1 MRVLVNWEKVDV
13 LETLELLEII
23 KRDSNGNLVEMEVD
37 LLDSELFMGSVLP
50 DELMDEIEDYLE
62 TLNRTILGIDESQIY
77 IPYFDARLCDSSKC
91 IDEGYVAPEEELLR
105 KAFTLFSN
113 MEKSKEKNLQ
123 KSKEVLSIESIA
135 LLSQFVTLHTHKKG
149 WYEENCFKKEQILG
163 QVIEMNSTTWK
174 KRGFWSLMHIV
185 RLAFFDKKGDTLL
198 AFIHGLKNQNLLFL
212 ESFVADSKRHGIDF
226 YAFLRC
232 ILQKSYLLWKF

>member
-1 MRVLVNWEKVDV
+1 MRVLIGWEKVDV

-37 LLDSELFMGSVLP
+37 LLDSELFTGSVLP

-62 TLNRTILGIDESQIY
+62 TLNRTILGIDEYQIY

-113 MEKSKEKNLQ
+113 IEKSKEENLQ
-123 KSKEVLSIESIA
+123 KARKCFLQKVSLCFRNLSRYIHIRKDGMKRIA
-135 LLSQFVTLHTHKKG
+135 LRK
-149 WYEENCFKKEQILG
+149 
-163 QVIEMNSTTWK
+163 
-174 KRGFWSLMHIV
+174 
-185 RLAFFDKKGDTLL
+185 
-198 AFIHGLKNQNLLFL
+198 
-212 ESFVADSKRHGIDF
+212 SK
-226 YAFLRC
+226 Y
-232 ILQKSYLLWKF
+232 